1 MALTVLSAKNA
12 SPGRHSD
19 GKGLYLLVKPSGAR
33 SWVLR
38 VQVDG
43 RRRDYGLGSYDVL
56 SLAEARERAA
66 EGRKMAKAGLDPS
79 IEWRRGRE
87 AKPTFEQAARQCFE
101 QLRRGWKNGKHQA
114 QWMSTL
120 ETYAFPRLGNKR
132 VDYIEG
138 DQVLAVLSP
147 IWLEIPETARRVRQR
162 ICSVLDYAFAQN
174 WRDTEFAVRSLNAG
188 LPRQPAKRGHFPAMP
203 YTDVPAFVARLTEQP
218 DTSGRL
224 GLLFTIYTA
233 IRSGG
238 TRGAVWGE
246 IDRENANW
254 TVPGERMKIGEPHT
268 IPLSPQA
275 MAVLDSAGGLLA
287 PRDDEIIF
295 PGNGGKPMSDATM
308 AKALREA
315 GGGDYTVHGFRSSF
329 RDWAAEIARVPD
341 KVGDWSG
348 QLVRVNGDVA
358 EAALAHTLKNKSE
371 AAYKRTKYLEQRR
384 DLMAAWGDF
393 VVGSASSVFRLVA
406 NG

>member
-56 SLAEARERAA
+56 TLAEARERAA

-79 IEWRRGRE
+79 IEWRRERQVV
-87 AKPTFEQAARQCFE
+87 PTFDDAARQCFE
-101 QLRRGWKNGKHQA
+101 ELRRGWKNGKHQA
-114 QWMSTL
+114 QWMTTL
-120 ETYAFPRLGNKR
+120 ETYAFPRLGKKR
-132 VDYIEG
+132 VDHIEG
-138 DQVLAVLSP
+138 PQVRDVLSP

-162 ICSVLDYAFAQN
+162 ICSVLDFAHAKG
-174 WRDTEFAVRSLNAG
+174 WRESEFAVRSLNAG
-188 LPRQPAKRGHFPAMP
+188 LPAQPKKRGHFPAMP
-203 YTDVPAFVARLTEQP
+203 YADVPAFVARLKEQP

-224 GLLFTIYTA
+224 GLLFTILTA

-238 TRGAVWGE
+238 VRGAVWGE
-246 IDRENANW
+246 IDRGNADWN
-254 TVPGERMKIGEPHT
+254 VPGERMKAGEPHT
-268 IPLSPQA
+268 VPLSQQA
-275 MAVLDSAGGLLA
+275 LAILDRAGGLLA
-287 PRDDEIIF
+287 PRDHEIIF

-308 AKALREA
+308 GKALFE
-315 GGGDYTVHGFRSSF
+315 GGGGEYTVHGFRSSF
-329 RDWAAEIARVPD
+329 RDWAAEVARVPD
-341 KVGDWSG
+341 
-348 QLVRVNGDVA
+348 DVA
-358 EAALAHTLKNKSE
+358 EAALAHTLKDKTE

-384 DLMAAWGDF
+384 DLMARWAEYVCGQGN
-393 VVGSASSVFRLVA
+393 VLQLVSASA
-406 NG
+406 